1 MILTNLSKNSKI
13 SEICIVTNNSSIL
26 IKLPIYNES
35 HMKVYF
41 SKLSPTGPNPSFVHL
56 EFAPMT
62 SDKYIRFFY
71 P

>member
-35 HMKVYF
+35 HLVKVYF
-41 SKLSPTGPNPSFVHL
+41 SKLSPTGPNPFDHL
-56 EFAPMT
+56 ELAPMT
-62 SDKYIRFFY
+62 SDKYVRFFY
-71 P
+71 Q